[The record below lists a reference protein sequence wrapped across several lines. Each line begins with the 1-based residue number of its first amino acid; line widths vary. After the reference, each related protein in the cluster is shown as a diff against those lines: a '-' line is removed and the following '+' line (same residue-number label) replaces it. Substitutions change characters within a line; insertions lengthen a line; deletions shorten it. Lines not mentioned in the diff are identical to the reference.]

1 MLLFNIL
8 LYVHIASA
16 IVSIGPL
23 FVLFSILKR
32 METADDAALVG
43 YVHSFQASITTVK
56 HGGHV
61 LVLSGILLIW
71 RGGWP
76 WHTSWIV
83 LTIALMIA
91 SIYFLAQAFKPTM
104 KTFGTPAFNR
114 RQFIAKLRR
123 STWLYVVLL
132 LIMLWFMVAK
142 PMLW

>member
-23 FVLFSILKR
+23 FALFSILKR
-32 METADDAALVG
+32 METAEESMLIG
-43 YVHSFQASITTVK
+43 YVQSFQAGITAVK

-61 LVLSGILLIW
+61 LVLSGALLMW

-76 WHTSWIV
+76 WHTSWLIMTFV
-83 LTIALMIA
+83 LLIGST
-91 SIYFLAQAFKPTM
+91 YFLASAFKPTM
-104 KTFGTPAFNR
+104 KTFGTT
-114 RQFIAKLRR
+114 QFERTKFITKLRR
-123 STWLYVVLL
+123 STWLYVVLM

-142 PMLW
+142 PILW

>member
-8 LYVHIASA
+8 LYIHIASA
-16 IVSIGPL
+16 VVSIGPL
-23 FVLFSILKR
+23 FALFSILKR
-32 METADDAALVG
+32 METAEESTLIG
-43 YVHSFQASITTVK
+43 YVQSFQAGITTVK

-71 RGGWP
+71 RGGWA

-83 LTIALMIA
+83 LTIALMVA

-114 RQFIAKLRR
+114 MQFIKKLRR

-132 LIMLWFMVAK
+132 LVMLWFMVAK
-142 PMLW
+142 PIFW